1 MFPIGDYFPYSQH
14 YCCLGDLTPKRKICN
29 SVNSRRVLNMNNSKD
44 GDADTLEMSALGQMV
59 RDARKRKNWTLEE
72 TARRAEIGRSTL
84 SKIENNQTRP
94 SFDIVSRLTKAL
106 DLDTP
111 HLFLQSGRG
120 DISGRRDITR
130 KGQGEPKSTK
140 TYTHEL
146 LCTELVSK
154 SMLPYISTINARDVS
169 EYDEWIRHRGE
180 EFMYILSGELILHTE
195 HYKPLTMVAGDAVYY
210 DSGMGHGCVSISE
223 EDAQVL
229 WVSLEAHSSASND
242 SKA

>member
-1 MFPIGDYFPYSQH
+1 M
-14 YCCLGDLTPKRKICN
+14 DL
-29 SVNSRRVLNMNNSKD
+29 VNNKD
-44 GDADTLEMSALGQMV
+44 AKQGDAETLELTALGQMV
-59 RDARKRKNWTLEE
+59 REARKRKNWTLEE

-94 SFDIVSRLTKAL
+94 SFEIVSRLTNAL
-106 DLDTP
+106 ELDTP

-120 DISGRRDITR
+120 DISGRRDVTR
-130 KGQGEPKSTK
+130 RGKGELKNTK
-140 TYTHEL
+140 TYSHEL

-154 SMLPYISTINARDVS
+154 SMLPYISTIKARDVS
-169 EYDEWIRHRGE
+169 EYEEWIRHRGE

-210 DSGMGHGCVSISE
+210 DSGMGHGCVSVSQ

-229 WVSLEAHSSASND
+229 WVSLEAAHASGSGD
-242 SKA
+242 G